1 MSSLLARKCLD
12 FWREKLP
19 PWAIAERLTAQKD
32 LLEREHTLSFAK
44 MNLRKEVEKLRRELK
59 EVREENKFLK
69 QTIQVILLELEEL
82 RNIKKEESKPS
93 FVKEDIKKIPKK
105 SGQKEEHPGCSR
117 KSPERIDK
125 TEEHKLE
132 VCPDC
137 GGPVSDTQ
145 EIRERIVE
153 DIEQPRTLNT
163 KHLIHR
169 CYCPK
174 CDKLVEPVINDALPY
189 SRFGL
194 RLMLFVL
201 ILKLDS
207 RIPSNKVTSLL
218 SVIFG
223 IKISDGEIYGMLSRL
238 REAFGDYYGELVK
251 KIKEALVKHIDE
263 TSWRINGKNNWL
275 WIFINNEVALY
286 VVNKKRSSKVPI
298 KVLGN
303 QEGKTIVE
311 DRFCAYNELARV
323 SGCMQQ
329 ICWAH
334 LLRNSKDLAEHYKE
348 AKYIH
353 KRMKYIYSKA
363 KEGEKKENLLH
374 WMDLIASRSYRSTEV
389 FKFVKS
395 ICRTHRENLFRFVDN
410 PQIESTNNL
419 AERGLRHAVVI
430 RKISNGSRSQKGA
443 EITANLLS
451 VLQTAKLQNNNP
463 MNFLYDLLHNRK

>member
-1 MSSLLARKCLD
+1 
-12 FWREKLP
+12 
-19 PWAIAERLTAQKD
+19 
-32 LLEREHTLSFAK
+32 
-44 MNLRKEVEKLRRELK
+44 MNLKKRIA
-59 EVREENKFLK
+59 
-69 QTIQVILLELEEL
+69 QLEEEL
-82 RNIKKEESKPS
+82 RKTREALKAALKRIEELEGIVKEKKKPS
-93 FVKEDIKKIPKK
+93 FVKEDVKDEPSK
-105 SGQKEEHPGCSR
+105 SGQKEGHKGYSR
-117 KSPERIDK
+117 HIPERIDEIK
-125 TEEHKLE
+125 EHKLD

-145 EIRERIVE
+145 EIRERVIE
-153 DIEQPRTLNT
+153 DIEQLITINT

-174 CDKLVEPVINDALPY
+174 CKKLVEPAINDTLPN

-194 RLMLFVL
+194 KLMLLVL

-218 SVIFG
+218 SIIFG
-223 IKISDGEIYGMLSRL
+223 IKISDGEIYGILNQL
-238 REAFGDYYGELVK
+238 RGAFGNYYDELEQ

-286 VVNKKRSSKVPI
+286 VVNRNRSSKVPI

-311 DRFCAYNELARV
+311 DRFSAYNELARV
-323 SGCMQQ
+323 SGCNQQ

-334 LLRNSKDLAEHYKE
+334 LLRNSKDLAEHYME

-353 KRMKYIYSKA
+353 KRMKYIYNKA
-363 KEGEKKENLLH
+363 KDGEKKENLLH

-410 PQIESTNNL
+410 PLIESTNNK

-430 RKISNGSRSQKGA
+430 RKISNGSRSKKGA
-443 EITANLLS
+443 ETTANLLS

-463 MNFLYDLLHNRK
+463 MNFLFNLLQNRK

>member
-1 MSSLLARKCLD
+1 
-12 FWREKLP
+12 
-19 PWAIAERLTAQKD
+19 
-32 LLEREHTLSFAK
+32 
-44 MNLRKEVEKLRRELK
+44 MNLEKRVK
-59 EVREENKFLK
+59 
-69 QTIQVILLELEEL
+69 ELEEKL
-82 RNIKKEESKPS
+82 LKALKRIEELEALEKENRLLKKRIEELEGIVKEKKKPS
-93 FVKEDIKKIPKK
+93 FIKEDIKEIPKK
-105 SGQKEEHPGCSR
+105 SGQKEGHKGCSR

-132 VCPDC
+132 ICPDC
-137 GGPVSDTQ
+137 GCPVSNTQ
-145 EIRERIVE
+145 EIRERIIE

-194 RLMLFVL
+194 KLMLFVL
-201 ILKLDS
+201 VLKLDS

-218 SVIFG
+218 STIFG
-223 IKISDGEIYGMLSRL
+223 IKMSDGEIYGILNQL
-238 REAFGDYYGELVK
+238 NKAFGDYYDELVQ

-286 VVNKKRSSKVPI
+286 VVNRNRSSKVPI

-353 KRMKYIYSKA
+353 KRMKYIYNKA
-363 KEGEKKENLLH
+363 KDGEKKENLLH

-395 ICRTHRENLFRFVDN
+395 ICRTHRDNLFRFVDN
-410 PQIESTNNL
+410 PQIEATNNK

-463 MNFLYDLLHNRK
+463 MNFLYDLLQNRK